1 MFILALHADLAEK
14 WKRQAVLRVA
24 ECFDVFIRP
33 WLLLPKVVRRER
45 QDLKALL
52 PILFIYLFEVGILRR
67 IAAEAGRVDQQQS
80 LAAELDWLRETGF
93 PSISFSVKSYTM
105 GVCAAMSTVPSCV
118 ACAGLG
124 SSRSLDPTPAIK
136 PIAASAHPNT

>member
-52 PILFIYLFEVGILRR
+52 PILFIHLFKVGILRS
-67 IAAEAGRVDQQQS
+67 IAAEAGRVHQQH
-80 LAAELDWLRETGF
+80 LAAELAERYRF
-93 PSISFSVKSYTM
+93 PSISFSVKS
-105 GVCAAMSTVPSCV
+105 
-118 ACAGLG
+118 
-124 SSRSLDPTPAIK
+124 
-136 PIAASAHPNT
+136 

>member
-1 MFILALHADLAEK
+1 MFVGTLHADLAEQ
-14 WKRQAVLRVA
+14 WKRQAVLGVA
-24 ECFDVFIRP
+24 KIFDLCIRSR
-33 WLLLPKVVRRER
+33 LLLPEVVRGEC

-80 LAAELDWLRETGF
+80 LAAELAQGNRLPID
-93 PSISFSVKSYTM
+93 IVSVKSYTM